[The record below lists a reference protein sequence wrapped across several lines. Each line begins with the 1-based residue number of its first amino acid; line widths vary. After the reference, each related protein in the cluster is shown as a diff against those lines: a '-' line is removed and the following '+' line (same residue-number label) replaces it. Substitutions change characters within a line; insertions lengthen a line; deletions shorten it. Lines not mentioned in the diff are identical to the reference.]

1 MVDEAD
7 DGTAGFLVSLVTVV
21 VAFVVITLV
30 SVPLF
35 GGNWTV
41 AVLLG
46 GFGAVVA
53 AVSARVAGE

>member
-35 GGNWTV
+35 GGNWTI

>member
-1 MVDEAD
+1 MTDETD
-7 DGTAGFLVSLVTVV
+7 DGSAGFLVSLVTVV
-21 VAFVVITLV
+21 VAFVAITLV

-35 GGNWTV
+35 GGNWTI

-53 AVSARVAGE
+53 AISAQVAGD